1 MELIDIILGSLLA
14 FGLIKGLMKGL
25 FVELASV
32 VSLLV
37 GIFVAVKFSGF
48 VGSLLQGHLCNPKYA
63 SITAFV
69 LTFIAAVVGVILLA
83 KAFTKV
89 ADFSGLGWLNRA
101 LGGLFGTIKMALILS
116 VALNFFV
123 KLNSTNA
130 LASKEAIDGSIFFN
144 PILSISNY
152 IFPVLKVW
160 FGQ

>member
-1 MELIDIILGSLLA
+1 MELIDIILGALLA

-37 GIFVAVKFSGF
+37 GIFIAVKFSGY
-48 VGSLLQGHLCNPKYA
+48 VGVLLEGHLGNPKYA

-101 LGGLFGTIKMALILS
+101 LGGVFGTVKMALIVS

-130 LASKEAIDGSIFFN
+130 LASQQAIDDSIFFN

-160 FGQ
+160 FGG

>member
-1 MELIDIILGSLLA
+1 MELIDIILGGLLA

-32 VSLLV
+32 VSLLL
-37 GIFVAVKFSGF
+37 GIFIAVKFSGF
-48 VGSLLQGHLCNPKYA
+48 VGTLLDGHLGNPKYA

-69 LTFIAAVVGVILLA
+69 ITFLAAVVAIFLLA

-101 LGGLFGTIKMALILS
+101 LGGLFGGIKMALILS
-116 VALNFFV
+116 VVLNFFV

-130 LASKEAIDGSIFFN
+130 LASQEAIENSIFFN

-160 FGQ
+160 FGR